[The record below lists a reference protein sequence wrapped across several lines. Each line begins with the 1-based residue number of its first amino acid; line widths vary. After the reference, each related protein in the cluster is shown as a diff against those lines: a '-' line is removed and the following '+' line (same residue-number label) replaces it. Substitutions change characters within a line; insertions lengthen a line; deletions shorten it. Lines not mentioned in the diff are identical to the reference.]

1 MAYLDWKDE
10 LNTGI
15 GVIDRQH
22 RRIVDYINQLHEIT
36 QGDSDTSTVD
46 VLTALVDYTLSH
58 FAFEESLLEEA
69 GYPQHA
75 SHVRTHDAFRN
86 RIFDFRERA
95 RQGEDVAAPLLELLR
110 DWLFDHIAHED
121 ARYVPV
127 VSTQMSRLEHR
138 EQGGWM
144 RDQLKRW
151 FGQRH

>member
-15 GVIDRQH
+15 RVIDGQH
-22 RRIVDYINQLHEIT
+22 RRIVDYINQLHDIA
-36 QGDSDTSTVD
+36 QGNGEADTVE

-75 SHVRTHDAFRN
+75 SHVHAHDAFRN

-95 RQGEDVAAPLLELLR
+95 RQGEDVAEPLLELLK
-110 DWLFDHIAHED
+110 DWLFEHIAHED
-121 ARYVPV
+121 ARYVPL
-127 VSTQMSRLEHR
+127 VSAQMGRLEQR
-138 EQGGWM
+138 DQGGWM
-144 RDQLKRW
+144 RSQLKRW
-151 FGQRH
+151 FQ

>member
-15 GVIDRQH
+15 RVIDGQH
-22 RRIVDYINQLHEIT
+22 RRIVDYINQLHDIA
-36 QGDSDTSTVD
+36 QGSGEADTVE

-75 SHVRTHDAFRN
+75 SHVHAHDAFRN

-95 RQGEDVAAPLLELLR
+95 RQGEDVAEPLLELLK
-110 DWLFDHIAHED
+110 DWLFEHIAHED
-121 ARYVPV
+121 ARYVPL
-127 VSTQMSRLEHR
+127 VSAQMGRLEQR
-138 EQGGWM
+138 DQGGWM
-144 RDQLKRW
+144 RSQLKRW
-151 FGQRH
+151 FQ